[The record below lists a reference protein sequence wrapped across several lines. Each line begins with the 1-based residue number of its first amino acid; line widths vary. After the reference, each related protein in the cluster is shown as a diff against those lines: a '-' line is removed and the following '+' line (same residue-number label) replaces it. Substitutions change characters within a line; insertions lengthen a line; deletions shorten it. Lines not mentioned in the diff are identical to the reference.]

1 MKMNEYSLGVLAG
14 IIVGLVIVAAA
25 LWWNKKKN
33 GSRAE
38 FDERQKLVRGEIFQH
53 AFIAV
58 IVWNLLYWV
67 ISLSLDH
74 PLMVDGLSGL
84 VGVFVGVAVVGAES
98 VWRDA
103 FFSASSRPKSYVI
116 LYAVVLL
123 CQVPSAILNWKEMLQ
138 GGVLTYKVM
147 PLVCAAAFLVIL
159 LALALKLTRKE
170 PDEE

>member
-170 PDEE
+170 PDED